1 MKINTITPITVR
13 ESIAFFQKNS
23 KYKDEDTKKKDV
35 EQQRLKDEQDYEWKE
50 YYKKNFAA

>member
-50 YYKKNFAA
+50 YYKKNF